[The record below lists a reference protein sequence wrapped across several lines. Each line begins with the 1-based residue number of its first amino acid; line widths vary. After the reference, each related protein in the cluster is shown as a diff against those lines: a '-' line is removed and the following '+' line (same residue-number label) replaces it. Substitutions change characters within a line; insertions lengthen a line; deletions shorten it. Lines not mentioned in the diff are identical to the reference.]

1 MVTADTSFL
10 LFVSSFFP
18 FQFVIPV
25 WIVAIMCVLVFGGL
39 GYVVVQILSK
49 DTTRKAAAEKKRASK
64 SNKGKKGRRAD

>member
-1 MVTADTSFL
+1 
-10 LFVSSFFP
+10 
-18 FQFVIPV
+18 
-25 WIVAIMCVLVFGGL
+25 MCVLVFGGL